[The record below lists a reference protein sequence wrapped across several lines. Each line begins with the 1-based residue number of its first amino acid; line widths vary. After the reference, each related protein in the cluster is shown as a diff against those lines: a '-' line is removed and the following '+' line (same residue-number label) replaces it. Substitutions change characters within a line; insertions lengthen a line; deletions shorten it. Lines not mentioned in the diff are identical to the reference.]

1 MVAKT
6 IRLSLIMLFLSM
18 TTSYAQTKDA
28 MEKEREKYMEK
39 QMEQYRDRVD
49 TFIKLLDVD
58 DFKGEIIKQKIDD
71 FYKKRNQI
79 MYSELYQEYEK
90 KPMVDQLKT
99 SHFSDVKELYTEETI
114 ASIQRFVDDNK
125 GEIKKLQKTKTKK
138 TKKNK

>member
-6 IRLSLIMLFLSM
+6 MRLTFFMLFLSVL
-18 TTSYAQTKDA
+18 TSYAQTNDA
-28 MEKEREKYMEK
+28 MEKEREKYMQK
-39 QMEQYRDRVD
+39 QMDQYRERVD
-49 TFIKLLDVD
+49 TYVKLLNVD
-58 DFKGEIIKQKIDD
+58 EFKGEIIKQKIDD

-79 MYSELYQEYEK
+79 MFSEVYQEYEK
-90 KPMVDQLKT
+90 KPMVDQLKI

-138 TKKNK
+138 NN